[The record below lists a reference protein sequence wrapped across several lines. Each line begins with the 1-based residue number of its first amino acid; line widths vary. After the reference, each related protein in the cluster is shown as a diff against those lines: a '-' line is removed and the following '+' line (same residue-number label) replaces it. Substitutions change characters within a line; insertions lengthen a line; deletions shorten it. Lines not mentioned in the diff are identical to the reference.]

1 MNSVKTIE
9 SLNIIVLNGTTPV
22 VYGVYEDE
30 RQLYKAGIFCVHE
43 VCMQI
48 ILYNIETILNLV
60 IPTLIVLV
68 ISSAL
73 LCAEPRKYFM
83 YYIRWVVL
91 T

>member
-1 MNSVKTIE
+1 MEQLLLSMVYMKMNDNYTKLE
-9 SLNIIVLNGTTPV
+9 
-22 VYGVYEDE
+22 
-30 RQLYKAGIFCVHE
+30 FCVHE